1 MNDIQRVRRSHAMP
15 WLITA
20 VVAVVAVVAVY
31 LIATRS
37 RTHSISFEV
46 DSSGEKVS
54 SVTYG
59 VGDKQLGKDVGE
71 AAAAPWSKTYD
82 TSDTDGKIWLHVLAP
97 AGGAI
102 TCTIRVDGEL
112 AVEATTPLGAVC
124 EIPFDDAF

>member
-1 MNDIQRVRRSHAMP
+1 MNDIQRVRRPGRLP

-20 VVAVVAVVAVY
+20 VVVVVAAVAVF
-31 LIATRS
+31 LVATRGG
-37 RTHSISFEV
+37 THSISFEV

-59 VGDKQLGKDVGE
+59 VGDKQLGKDVGA
-71 AAAAPWSKTYD
+71 AAAAPWSKTYE
-82 TSDTDGKIWLHVLAP
+82 TAETDGKIWLRVLAP

-102 TCTIRVDGEL
+102 TCTIRVDGKL

-124 EIPFDDAF
+124 EIPFGDAV